1 MRYIAF
7 LFLMSTVLMGCQV
20 DLAPAYTH
28 SAVFTIPF
36 MRSDMMGV
44 EDFNEYRATL
54 GSNTAADLVAPQ
66 HVHVLSVR
74 VGEVVLGHWEED
86 ATLVVDDLDAVWVQE
101 GEEVCAGGKIGRTR
115 QARIAA
121 YWGREETTD
130 QSDISTVRVVRNG
143 VVTDLSDVRFADRV
157 KSALGTDPNNER
169 STDVNNDPCPFTS
182 TEGEQE

>member
-1 MRYIAF
+1 VTEY
-7 LFLMSTVLMGCQV
+7 
-20 DLAPAYTH
+20 D
-28 SAVFTIPF
+28 
-36 MRSDMMGV
+36 
-44 EDFNEYRATL
+44 EYRAAL
-54 GSNTAADLVAPQ
+54 VSNAPADLVAPQ
-66 HVHVLSVR
+66 HVHVLDVR
-74 VGEVVLGHWEED
+74 VGEVVLLHWEQE
-86 ATLVVDDLDAVWVQE
+86 AILVVDDLDVVWAQK
-101 GEEVCAGGKIGRTR
+101 GEELCAGESIGRTR

-169 STDVNNDPCPFTS
+169 STDVNNSPCPFTQ